1 MNLAALR
8 TTAGRF
14 AEAARWADE
23 AVAHLERRD
32 TFNFLPLAHATVAI
46 VANELGDADRAEA
59 AIALCR
65 AAQAG
70 RKPHATEWYWFGHAE
85 AAAQAAAG
93 DPPAAQRTLLET
105 AERIDGLPIFA
116 ARLTYEAMRRGAR
129 ATLVAERL
137 AALGGR
143 CDAPLVE
150 AYVAHAAAHAAR
162 DGTALLEVAE
172 RLAAIGATRFACEAA
187 AHAADALS
195 ADGRQDSARR
205 AAARCRELHA
215 AEGGRLPPIADE
227 GVAATGLT
235 PREAQL
241 VELASRGLTNAEIA
255 ERLVLS
261 VRTVETHLYRAMQK
275 LGISDRRD
283 L

>member
-1 MNLAALR
+1 MCLRLRPEIPLCDVQEEVTPDVCGLVGLDTGEDLAVLR
-8 TTAGRF
+8 TMAGRF
-14 AEAARWADE
+14 VEAARWADE
-23 AVAHLERRD
+23 AVGHLERRD
-32 TFNFLPLAHATVAI
+32 RFNFLALAHATVTV
-46 VANELGDADRAEA
+46 VANELGDTERAES

-65 AAQAG
+65 AAQEG
-70 RKPHATEWYWFGHAE
+70 RKPHETEWFWFGHAE

-116 ARLTYEAMRRGAR
+116 ARLSYEALRRGAR
-129 ATLVAERL
+129 AAPVAEPGM
-137 AALGGR
+137 AAN
-143 CDAPLVE
+143 
-150 AYVAHAAAHAAR
+150 
-162 DGTALLEVAE
+162 
-172 RLAAIGATRFACEAA
+172 
-187 AHAADALS
+187 
-195 ADGRQDSARR
+195 
-205 AAARCRELHA
+205 
-215 AEGGRLPPIADE
+215 
-227 GVAATGLT
+227 GLT